1 MNKMEEVKKIC
12 REMYDELDK
21 MYNRIESVFIPLRKE
36 IMGLPEE
43 YRELKIK
50 SLENLSIAQDFIL
63 NAKKRLEEA
72 ISILD

>member
-1 MNKMEEVKKIC
+1 MEEAKKIC
-12 REMYDELDK
+12 REMYDKLDE

-50 SLENLSIAQDFIL
+50 SLENLSIVQDFIL

>member
-1 MNKMEEVKKIC
+1 MEEAKKIC
-12 REMYDELDK
+12 REMYDKLDE

>member
-1 MNKMEEVKKIC
+1 MEEVKKIC

>member
-1 MNKMEEVKKIC
+1 MNKIEEAKKIC
-12 REMYDELDK
+12 REIYDKLDE